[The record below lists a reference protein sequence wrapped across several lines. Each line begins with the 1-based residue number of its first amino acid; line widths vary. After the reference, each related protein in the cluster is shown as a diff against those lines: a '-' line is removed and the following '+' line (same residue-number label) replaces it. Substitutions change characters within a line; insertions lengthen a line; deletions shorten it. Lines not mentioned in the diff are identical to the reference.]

1 MKKILKVE
9 DRVRTFGKKGS
20 APVYNCQFSPDGQL
34 CAIGDEDGLKI
45 WKITDESEP
54 IFSCTL
60 RQCKKLAFH
69 HREMLLA
76 ATSFENGLAQV
87 HFIDLEKLSK
97 ENSVKI
103 GPNEVDCIPFH
114 RDQPA
119 LLVASQGKM
128 DVVGWEPNDVFDSV
142 VVDWKKVRAKRPHSV
157 IGHILYHF
165 ITYSTYSMLL

>member
-1 MKKILKVE
+1 M
-9 DRVRTFGKKGS
+9 RTFGKKGS

-54 IFSCTL
+54 IFSCSL

-103 GPNEVDCIPFH
+103 GPNEVDCISFH

-142 VVDWKKVRAKRPHSV
+142 VVDWKKVRAKRPHTV
-157 IGHILYHF
+157 IGHILYLKY
-165 ITYSTYSMLL
+165 IYLNNIQYVSYSI